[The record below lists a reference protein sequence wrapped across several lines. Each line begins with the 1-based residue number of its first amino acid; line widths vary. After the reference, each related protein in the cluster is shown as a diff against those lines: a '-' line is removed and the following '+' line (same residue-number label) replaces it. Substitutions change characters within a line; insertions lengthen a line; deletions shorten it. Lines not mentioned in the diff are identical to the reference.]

1 MDNYLPRGDNYS
13 DTNWVYSTHRLNRRK
28 TTQIMTNISAMPA
41 RMPIIAGSTY
51 LSGSRD
57 SFVTVDML
65 FKMNGN
71 IFFLLYSNKVH
82 LNLLEIRYP
91 RQMIAIVDDCVH
103 HQRLFNYVT
112 LKLTWNHNRLLPLH
126 SMVPSLFM
134 IGSISKRQMHLPSR
148 HSVWKL
154 NASHCSLKKQLSLID
169 ASAMFNG
176 WKNMQTC
183 YKKIEHKKKLLNS
196 WMKAHLCQ
204 ACSSLMIFNFCLAL
218 HNLQL
223 KACID

>member
-1 MDNYLPRGDNYS
+1 
-13 DTNWVYSTHRLNRRK
+13 
-28 TTQIMTNISAMPA
+28 MTNISAMPA

-112 LKLTWNHNRLLPLH
+112 LKLT
-126 SMVPSLFM
+126 
-134 IGSISKRQMHLPSR
+134 
-148 HSVWKL
+148 
-154 NASHCSLKKQLSLID
+154 
-169 ASAMFNG
+169 
-176 WKNMQTC
+176 
-183 YKKIEHKKKLLNS
+183 
-196 WMKAHLCQ
+196 
-204 ACSSLMIFNFCLAL
+204 
-218 HNLQL
+218 
-223 KACID
+223 